1 MSNTVATVDL
11 NDSSCRPDCCFVVTK
26 ILTERVEDPAHTDCC
41 FDVEEHSPTASSID
55 HCCPIDDI
63 GRNHASREATGRVFV
78 ERWCI
83 SHAPTRALLAA
94 RPRPTPTPSRAHP
107 SRRCGFFACPPS
119 IRGAGRWLGLSPG
132 ELAPLSWPRSGGAKS
147 RRRGPCAQLVR
158 PARAW
163 FRSPS
168 SASLTDSSA
177 TVYVA
182 GVVLGLGSLGAGGD
196 RRLAVA
202 LVSFRCLTC
211 LFDGC
216 LTIL

>member
-1 MSNTVATVDL
+1 MPHFALSRDL
-11 NDSSCRPDCCFVVTK
+11 LASASARARMGEPVPPRWTGQR
-26 ILTERVEDPAHTDCC
+26 LARAGHPGGAA
-41 FDVEEHSPTASSID
+41 ASSRSSSARPPLGVAASD
-55 HCCPIDDI
+55 GDGAWQPAR
-63 GRNHASREATGRVFV
+63 GRHRRPHGLPLVVGAGFL
-78 ERWCI
+78 
-83 SHAPTRALLAA
+83 RALRRYGALGDGWAC
-94 RPRPTPTPSRAHP
+94 RRA
-107 SRRCGFFACPPS
+107 S
-119 IRGAGRWLGLSPG
+119 W
-132 ELAPLSWPRSGGAKS
+132 PLSRPRSGGAKS
-147 RRRGPCAQLVR
+147 RRRGPCAQPVR

>member
-1 MSNTVATVDL
+1 ML
-11 NDSSCRPDCCFVVTK
+11 P
-26 ILTERVEDPAHTDCC
+26 ERVWRQQQLLARRLRRRCPPLSQPRASYAPICALFRTRPTLVGEDRPSSA
-41 FDVEEHSPTASSID
+41 SRASS
-55 HCCPIDDI
+55 
-63 GRNHASREATGRVFV
+63 GASSSSGGA
-78 ERWCI
+78 
-83 SHAPTRALLAA
+83 SPMLPPAPSWQPARGPHRRPHGLTLVVGAGFLRALRRYGALGDGWAC
-94 RPRPTPTPSRAHP
+94 RRA
-107 SRRCGFFACPPS
+107 S
-119 IRGAGRWLGLSPG
+119 W
-132 ELAPLSWPRSGGAKS
+132 PLSRPRSGGAKS
-147 RRRGPCAQLVR
+147 RRRGPCAQPVR

-202 LVSFRCLTC
+202 LVSFRCSTC

-216 LTIL
+216 STIL